1 MPNFSMKKAS
11 QSINVAPENG
21 EASRFFC
28 PLGFNIKG
36 LFLHSPFRWQTKLNM
51 SENSLPGLFLTVAI
65 NLTIIREKK
74 TRNETK
80 ALFPAYQDGDGNKRN
95 FWRLWVTLII

>member
-1 MPNFSMKKAS
+1 
-11 QSINVAPENG
+11 
-21 EASRFFC
+21 
-28 PLGFNIKG
+28 
-36 LFLHSPFRWQTKLNM
+36 M